1 MAKVFVSIALIWTFS
16 NSTYT
21 ITNPISTYEL
31 PGYEVYKIDSI
42 NSYFLVFA
50 RRDDSLFEIVSKK
63 ENSLDCKKIR
73 VGQQYTLALNSLWN
87 EDRWVGNINVKPSLT
102 PHVTCLRFD
111 DSTSICIDREHGIYD
126 LFLTPSLTGL
136 CYIGVNK

>member
-16 NSTYT
+16 NSTQT
-21 ITNPISTYEL
+21 MTNPIRPYEL
-31 PGYEVYKIDSI
+31 PSYEVYKIDSI

-63 ENSLDCKKIR
+63 DNSLDCKKIR
-73 VGQQYTLALNSLWN
+73 VGQQYNLALKSLWS
-87 EDRWVGNINVKPSLT
+87 EDRWVGNLNVKPSLT

-136 CYIGVNK
+136 FYIGASK